1 MCHFPPRKRQHSV
14 DSGRAIRASQA
25 STFSSLDFVKFL
37 LPDTGVDFWTN
48 SPTRRISSFPFPS
61 VKNAH
66 FHDSFLD
73 VSRGFGNLRQKR
85 GCCVFARGYAI
96 PSIVPFQIRRRLS

>member
-1 MCHFPPRKRQHSV
+1 MCRFPLKKRQHSV

-37 LPDTGVDFWTN
+37 LPDTGADFRGN
-48 SPTRRISSFPFPS
+48 APTRRISSFPFPS

-73 VSRGFGNLRQKR
+73 V
-85 GCCVFARGYAI
+85 
-96 PSIVPFQIRRRLS
+96 

>member
-37 LPDTGVDFWTN
+37 LPDTGVDFRGN
-48 SPTRRISSFPFPS
+48 APTRHISSFPFPT

-73 VSRGFGNLRQKR
+73 V
-85 GCCVFARGYAI
+85 
-96 PSIVPFQIRRRLS
+96 